1 MAERMRWLKETEK
14 GQEFMESTL
23 QKLIDQVRA
32 EDKIESA
39 KALLSMG
46 KLTLQEIASC
56 LDLPLNQ
63 VKSLQDELRL
73 QGNA

>member
-1 MAERMRWLKETEK
+1 MRWLKETEK